1 MKHTRE
7 LDQPKEKSSQEGN
20 TKTKDEGTTE
30 GGQEEGVDVS
40 EDYQKMAH
48 EVTHKASKHE
58 IGHLRSKMN
67 AREDDMR
74 KEENKKD
81 KDFSVENGPAG
92 LD

>member
-7 LDQPKEKSSQEGN
+7 LDQPKEEKAPE
-20 TKTKDEGTTE
+20 E
-30 GGQEEGVDVS
+30 GGSESSEEGVDVS

-74 KEENKKD
+74 KEESKKD
-81 KDFSVENGPAG
+81 KDFDMKDAPAG
-92 LD
+92 MD